1 MSSLASWNASAGDGG
16 ITRLATGARV
26 EKDSPTVELIGAVE
40 ELAGWLAV
48 LAQAGASG
56 DAGQALAIAQNDVH
70 ELLQQ
75 VAAPGAPHLSMAYVR
90 RLDGLIGRLE
100 ADLPVV
106 AATLIPGGSLSAAH
120 AAVARAVCRRA
131 ERRLVSQ
138 AEIDPPAPGSAGIA
152 YVNRLG
158 DLLALL
164 ARAANRDAGRPEP
177 RFDRSLSLS
186 AGAALD

>member
-1 MSSLASWNASAGDGG
+1 MSSLASWSTAAGDGG
-16 ITRLATGARV
+16 MTRLATGARV

-48 LAQAGASG
+48 LAEGGASG
-56 DAGQALAIAQNDVH
+56 EAGQALAIAQNDVH

-75 VAAPGAPHLSMAYVR
+75 VAAPGAAQLSMAYVR

-106 AATLIPGGSLSAAH
+106 AATLIPGGSLPAAH

-177 RFDRSLSLS
+177 RFDRALSLS

>member
-1 MSSLASWNASAGDGG
+1 MSSLANWTTSAGDGG

-48 LAQAGASG
+48 LAEGGASG

-75 VAAPGAPHLSMAYVR
+75 VAAPGAPQLSAAYVR

-106 AATLIPGGSLSAAH
+106 AATLLPGGSLPAAH

-152 YVNRLG
+152 YLNRLG

-164 ARAANRDAGRPEP
+164 ARAANRDAARPEP
-177 RFDRSLSLS
+177 RFDRSLSLA
-186 AGAALD
+186 AGTALD

>member
-1 MSSLASWNASAGDGG
+1 MTNLAGWSTSAGDAG

-26 EKDSPTVELIGAVE
+26 EKDSPTIELIGAVE
-40 ELAGWLAV
+40 ELAGWLAL
-48 LAQAGASG
+48 LAESGASG
-56 DAGQALAIAQNDVH
+56 EAGQALAIARNDVH

-75 VAAPGAPHLSMAYVR
+75 VAAPGAPQLSMAYVR
-90 RLDGLIGRLE
+90 RLDSLIGRLE

-106 AATLIPGGSLSAAH
+106 AATLVPGGSLPAAH

-186 AGAALD
+186 PAPALD